1 MKPLIVTGMSG
12 AGKHTA
18 ISVLED
24 FGYNCVDNLPVP
36 LLKEFV
42 DLHFSGRIEG
52 MEKNGRGGEDAK
64 YAVVID
70 IRNGKNLGELA
81 SILDELDADA
91 KGFEILFLD
100 AEDGALVKRYKE
112 TRHTHPISG
121 ASRVS
126 EGIEAE
132 RRAVA
137 FLKERADFVVDTT
150 HLLTRDLREALSQ
163 IFLDKRVYKNL
174 QINVLSFGFKYG
186 IPQDADLVFDVRF
199 LPNPFYDLNLRPL
212 TGNDE
217 PIRQFVMKEP
227 AAHTF
232 IEKLYDLISFLIPYY
247 IKEGKNQLVICVGCT
262 GGKHRSVCLA
272 NALFDKL
279 QDKDAPYGL
288 RIEHRDIDKDA
299 KRGK

>member
-18 ISVLED
+18 IQVLED
-24 FGYNCVDNLPVP
+24 FGFNCVDNLPVT

-42 DLHFSGRIEG
+42 DMHFSGRIQGAEHTV
-52 MEKNGRGGEDAK
+52 RGDEESK

-81 SILDELDADA
+81 SILDELDQDG

-100 AEDGALVKRYKE
+100 AQDDALVKRYKE
-112 TRHTHPISG
+112 TRHTHPVSG
-121 ASRVS
+121 SGRVA
-126 EGIEAE
+126 EGILAE
-132 RRAVA
+132 RKAVG

-150 HLLTRDLREALSQ
+150 RLLTRDLREELAK
-163 IFLDKRVYKNL
+163 IFVDQKEYKSL
-174 QINVLSFGFKYG
+174 LISVLSFGFKYG
-186 IPQDADLVFDVRF
+186 IPPDGDLVFDVRF

-227 AAHTF
+227 AAHEF
-232 IEKLYDLISFLIPYY
+232 IEKVDGLVSFLIPYY

-262 GGKHRSVCLA
+262 GGKHRSVALA
-272 NALFDKL
+272 NAIFDRL
-279 QDKDAPYGL
+279 QDKDAPYGV

>member
-18 ISVLED
+18 IQVLED

-36 LLKEFV
+36 LLKNFV
-42 DLHFSGRIEG
+42 DLNFSGKI
-52 MEKNGRGGEDAK
+52 GEEESR

-70 IRNGKNLGELA
+70 IRNGKNLSILQ
-81 SILDELDADA
+81 SILDELDADG

-100 AEDGALVKRYKE
+100 AKDQTLVKRYKE
-112 TRHTHPISG
+112 TRHTHPIAG
-121 ASRVS
+121 AKRV
-126 EGIEAE
+126 EKGIDEE
-132 RRAVA
+132 RKAVS
-137 FLKERADFVVDTT
+137 FLKERADYVVDTT
-150 HLLTRDLREALSQ
+150 HLLTRDLREELRH
-163 IFLDKRVYKNL
+163 IFVEEKEYRSLL
-174 QINVLSFGFKYG
+174 LTVLSFGFKYG

-217 PIRQFVMKEP
+217 PIREFVMREP
-227 AAHTF
+227 AAGDF
-232 IEKLYDLISFLIPYY
+232 IDKLNDMITFLIPNY

-262 GGKHRSVCLA
+262 GGKHRSVTLA
-272 NALFDKL
+272 NAIYNRL
-279 QDKDAPYGL
+279 QVKDAPYGI

>member
-18 ISVLED
+18 IQVLED
-24 FGYNCVDNLPVP
+24 FGYSCVDNLPVP
-36 LLKEFV
+36 LLKNFV
-42 DLHFSGRIEG
+42 DLNFSGKIEQA
-52 MEKNGRGGEDAK
+52 EAR

-70 IRNGKNLGELA
+70 IRNGKNLNVLQ
-81 SILDELDADA
+81 SILDELDADG

-100 AEDGALVKRYKE
+100 AENQALVKRYKE

-121 ASRVS
+121 AKRV
-126 EGIEAE
+126 EAGILEE
-132 RRAVA
+132 RKAVT
-137 FLKERADFVVDTT
+137 FLKDRADYVVDTT
-150 HLLTRDLREALSQ
+150 HLLTRDLREELRH
-163 IFLDKRVYKNL
+163 IFVEEKEYKSL
-174 QINVLSFGFKYG
+174 LLTVLSFGFKYG

-199 LPNPFYDLNLRPL
+199 LPNPFYDLDLRPL

-217 PIRQFVMKEP
+217 PIREFVMKEK
-227 AAHTF
+227 AAGDF
-232 IEKLYDLISFLIPYY
+232 IDKLYDMIAFLIPNY

-262 GGKHRSVCLA
+262 GGKHRSVTLA
-272 NALFDKL
+272 NALYDRL
-279 QDKDAPYGL
+279 QVKDAPYGI